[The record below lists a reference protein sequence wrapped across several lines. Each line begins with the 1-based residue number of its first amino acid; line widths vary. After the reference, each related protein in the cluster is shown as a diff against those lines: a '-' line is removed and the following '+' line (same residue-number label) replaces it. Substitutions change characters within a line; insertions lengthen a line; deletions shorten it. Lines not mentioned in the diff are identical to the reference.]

1 MSTNITL
8 TKFGYRC
15 DIAIPYGELQ
25 SIIEWC
31 QNNCNYNWHYKIL
44 NEAGS
49 SPGFYQFIFDNEVD
63 YVNFLLWKK

>member
-1 MSTNITL
+1 MSIDTTL
-8 TKFGYRC
+8 IKFGYRC

-25 SIIEWC
+25 PIIEWC
-31 QNNCNYNWHYKIL
+31 QHNCNYNWHYKVL

-49 SPGFYQFIFDNEVD
+49 APGFYQFVFDNEVD

>member
-8 TKFGYRC
+8 TKFEYRTEL
-15 DIAIPYGELQ
+15 AIPYGELQ
-25 SIIEWC
+25 GVIEWC
-31 QNNCNYNWHYKIL
+31 QNNCVYNWYYKVL

-49 SPGFYQFIFDNEVD
+49 SPGFYQFLFHSETD

>member
-1 MSTNITL
+1 MSTNITS

-15 DIAIPYGELQ
+15 EITIPYGELQ

-31 QNNCNYNWHYKIL
+31 QTNCDYNWQYKIL

-49 SPGFYQFIFDNEVD
+49 TPGFYQFVFDSEID
-63 YVNFLLWKK
+63 YINFTLWKK